1 MNYKMTAYV
10 LGKMLG
16 VEALVLCI
24 PAAVSLIYG
33 ETSDMA
39 AFGITSAVLCV
50 FSFSLVEKNQK
61 MEESMGRTGL

>member
-33 ETSDMA
+33 GNFRHGSIWDYKRC
-39 AFGITSAVLCV
+39 AVCL
-50 FSFSLVEKNQK
+50 FPSLW
-61 MEESMGRTGL
+61 

>member
-33 ETSDMA
+33 ETSDKRC
-39 AFGITSAVLCV
+39 AVCL
-50 FSFSLVEKNQK
+50 FPSLW
-61 MEESMGRTGL
+61 

>member
-50 FSFSLVEKNQK
+50 FFLLFGEKNQK

>member
-33 ETSDMA
+33 ETSDMD
-39 AFGITSAVLCV
+39 
-50 FSFSLVEKNQK
+50 
-61 MEESMGRTGL
+61 RT

>member
-50 FSFSLVEKNQK
+50 FFPSLW
-61 MEESMGRTGL
+61 